1 MPNYRSLVPGG
12 YFSSNPTDTSLPVSI
27 RMNNPGAIN
36 GASWEK
42 TYPGYVTAVVTTPG
56 NASTVFE
63 APEYGVGAWWNVLN
77 NYRAKNIT
85 TVGGIITAYGGGQ
98 DYSAY
103 LQFVLKQTGFSS
115 DTVIDLGDDQKLLQ
129 LGLAQFRYEAGKTPP
144 WSNDQILFG
153 IRGGRAF
160 ANTGTWP
167 ISPPVGATTTTPVAG
182 TSTTPG
188 PVASGQISDSDLLAL
203 LQKLIGA
210 LAANAG
216 APQAA
221 AQSSGTVLTTPAST
235 NQAQT
240 SAPPILSSIDKLIG
254 GQGMVGYK
262 TMFGVLGYVLVRIL
276 EATGPIAVTA
286 GQVSPTGQILTVLTL
301 ALTAL
306 GGLAKVDRMT
316 QALGTI
322 ATNTK

>member
-12 YFSSNPTDTSLPVSI
+12 FFSSTPGDKSTGPVSI

-36 GASWEK
+36 ATNWVRS
-42 TYPGYVTAVVTTPG
+42 YPGFATETVTTPG
-56 NASTVFE
+56 NSSATFE
-63 APEYGVGAWWNVLN
+63 APEYGVGAWWRVLN
-77 NYRAKNIT
+77 NYRGRNIT
-85 TVGGIITAYGGGQ
+85 TVGGIINAYGGGQ

-103 LQFVLKQTGFSS
+103 LQFVLRQTGFSA
-115 DTVIDLGDDQKLLQ
+115 DTVIDLNDDQKLLQ

-167 ISPPVGATTTTPVAG
+167 ASPPVGGTSTGPSGGTSTGPVAG
-182 TSTTPG
+182 
-188 PVASGQISDSDLLAL
+188 GQIDNDLFAL
-203 LQKLIGA
+203 LQKLIVA

-216 APQAA
+216 AAPTKPTLP
-221 AQSSGTVLTTPAST
+221 GTGPSTGPTTTA
-235 NQAQT
+235 
-240 SAPPILSSIDKLIG
+240 PILSWIDKLVG
-254 GQGMVGYK
+254 GQNMVGYK
-262 TMFGVLGYVLVRIL
+262 TMFGVLGYALTFILKAGGVLGA
-276 EATGPIAVTA
+276 ATPA
-286 GQVSPTGQILTVLTL
+286 GQILPVLAL

-306 GGLAKVDRMT
+306 GGLAKIDRMT

-322 ATNTK
+322 AANTK